1 MLGSQIVLLHYFDSY
16 GESMEKKEKPI
27 YRNQS
32 IFVWVVVLFLAYIL
46 GRSIFPL
53 ASSSYKGNSLLISV
67 LVLLLG
73 FIFST
78 ILYEVGKI
86 IFGKIAGYKL
96 VKTNI
101 LGFTWT
107 KQNNKAKFSFTR
119 FTRYGGET
127 LMSPKKDKASL
138 VLLSL
143 GGSIFAILINV
154 ICLVLLTIF
163 TNNTKYDF
171 LLYSQYIFST
181 IALLILIFNLAPVLN
196 DEMYDGFVLR
206 IYFSKKDF
214 MKQYH
219 QLLIQQERI
228 ISNTGKITLIEH
240 FDLQNP
246 LLNSVYVYN
255 CYYYLDN
262 NDFVQGEKIA
272 IEGLEKGLYLTESEK
287 AKLYNI
293 KFYFALLRN
302 EEEKVGNEFY
312 KLDRSL
318 RKQIINPHNFESLKT
333 ALLIA
338 SIIDSSYDLYEY
350 LTLQIDKDKNKYYA
364 SRVNIEENLID
375 KSLSFI
381 ETKKIEWF
389 KKEN

>member
-1 MLGSQIVLLHYFDSY
+1 
-16 GESMEKKEKPI
+16 MEKKEKPI

-107 KQNNKAKFSFTR
+107 KQNNKTKFSFTR

-143 GGSIFAILINV
+143 GGSIFVILINV

-214 MKQYH
+214 IKQYH